1 MAVYTIAYKAKCPAA
16 VNPHYD
22 FDIKRGATTLKS
34 ITVGPESLNT
44 TDIDVVEMALMLIKV
59 ALKTAKP
66 TTMAEARTAIE
77 NISVTI

>member
-1 MAVYTIAYKAKCPAA
+1 MPVYTIAYKAKCQGGG
-16 VNPHYD
+16 HYT
-22 FDIKRGATTLKS
+22 FNIKRGTTVLKQ
-34 ITVGPESLNT
+34 ITIGPEELQT
-44 TDIDVVEMALMLIKV
+44 TPIDVEAMATMLIKI

>member
-1 MAVYTIAYKAKCPAA
+1 MAIYTIAYKAKCQGGG
-16 VNPHYD
+16 HYT
-22 FDIKRGATTLKS
+22 FDIKRGTTVLKQ
-34 ITVGPESLNT
+34 ITIGREELQT
-44 TDIDVVEMALMLIKV
+44 TEIDVKEMATMLIKI